1 VFPFVRTGTKSCF
14 FSMGSGPC
22 ASRNG
27 SPCEDVG
34 QSGLVRRGQLPAC
47 DKKGL
52 RPLKSSTFTAQV
64 PRLKFVPD
72 MLLNLERLDLLI
84 AHYVAGCLPEPA
96 HILVGSHLEMQPSS
110 ARLASGLD
118 RLAGDALDATVPLA
132 LPSRDERLKAIFASH
147 PRTYTPSLT
156 ADHRDPQLP
165 RFLNAYAGRKLD
177 DVPWKMK
184 LPGLRQHVIEK
195 SSGMEASLVWA
206 RPGRALPHHRHRGLE
221 LTLVLQG
228 GFEDNRGAFGQGDVS
243 VADETIAHR
252 PVATS
257 DSSCLCFS
265 VLLAPIAL
273 SGPTFRI
280 FADILGL

>member
-1 VFPFVRTGTKSCF
+1 MP
-14 FSMGSGPC
+14 
-22 ASRNG
+22 
-27 SPCEDVG
+27 
-34 QSGLVRRGQLPAC
+34 
-47 DKKGL
+47 
-52 RPLKSSTFTAQV
+52 PLDLTLA
-64 PRLKFVPD
+64 

-110 ARLASGLD
+110 LRVADHFDEMAGDVLD
-118 RLAGDALDATVPLA
+118 RQEPTSVSSSA
-132 LPSRDERLKAIFASH
+132 ERLQAIFASQ
-147 PRTYTPSLT
+147 PRLDALTPNPAGVALKDDDSI
-156 ADHRDPQLP
+156 RLP
-165 RFLNAYAGRKLD
+165 RYLRSYAGADLD

-195 SSGMEASLVWA
+195 SSGMEASLLWA

-228 GFEDNRGAFGQGDVS
+228 AFHDHRGAFVEGDVS
-243 VADETIAHR
+243 VADETIVHR

-257 DSSCLCFS
+257 EGPCLCFS

-273 SGPTFRI
+273 SGPAFRVA
-280 FADILGL
+280 ADILGL

>member
-1 VFPFVRTGTKSCF
+1 
-14 FSMGSGPC
+14 
-22 ASRNG
+22 
-27 SPCEDVG
+27 
-34 QSGLVRRGQLPAC
+34 
-47 DKKGL
+47 
-52 RPLKSSTFTAQV
+52 
-64 PRLKFVPD
+64 

-110 ARLASGLD
+110 SRLADSLD
-118 RLAGDALDATVPLA
+118 HLAGETLDATMPLA
-132 LPSRDERLKAIFASH
+132 LSSRDERLQTIFASR
-147 PRTYTPSLT
+147 PRIDSPSLM
-156 ADHRDPQLP
+156 ADRRDPQLP
-165 RFLNAYAGRKLD
+165 RFLNAYAGRRLD

-195 SSGMEASLVWA
+195 SSGMEASLLWA

-228 GFEDNRGAFGQGDVS
+228 AFEDHRGAFGQGDVS
-243 VADETIAHR
+243 VADETIVHR
-252 PVATS
+252 PVATN
-257 DSSCLCFS
+257 DSPCLCFS

-280 FADILGL
+280 VADILGV